1 MSAAIMMERI
11 ADASPQF
18 KARMA
23 GVFYLLTTLTRMF
36 VEIFVRN
43 RLVVSDDA
51 ATTATNILAH
61 ESLWRWGFASDIIAF
76 ASYVALTALFYEL
89 FKSVN
94 RSLSLVAAFFSLV
107 ACVVQAISSLFHL
120 APLVLLGGAP
130 YLSVFT
136 VEQLQALALV
146 FLRLRAAA
154 YHNIGL
160 VFFGLYCLLVGILIL
175 RSTFLPRILG
185 VLMVLG
191 GLSYVLFLSPPL
203 ARSLQPYILVFPG
216 VGQISLTLWLLAI
229 GVNVQRWKE
238 QASAAGN
245 LRSQRSM
252 VGRLG
257 D

>member
-1 MSAAIMMERI
+1 
-11 ADASPQF
+11 
-18 KARMA
+18 
-23 GVFYLLTTLTRMF
+23 MF

-51 ATTATNILAH
+51 AATATNILAH
-61 ESLWRWGFASDIIAF
+61 EPLWRLGFAADIIAF
-76 ASYVALTALFYEL
+76 ASYIALTALLYEL
-89 FKSVN
+89 FKPVN

-136 VEQLQALALV
+136 AAQLQALALV

-160 VFFGLYCLLVGILIL
+160 VFFGLYLLLGGILIL
-175 RSTFLPRILG
+175 KSTFLPRILG
-185 VLMVLG
+185 VLMVLA

-203 ARSLQPYILVFPG
+203 VRSLQPYILVFPG
-216 VGQISLTLWLLAI
+216 VGQIALCLWLLAM
-229 GVNVQRWKE
+229 GVNEQRWKG
-238 QASAAGN
+238 QASAAG
-245 LRSQRSM
+245 Q
-252 VGRLG
+252 
-257 D
+257 

>member
-1 MSAAIMMERI
+1 
-11 ADASPQF
+11 
-18 KARMA
+18 MA
-23 GVFYLLTTLTRMF
+23 GVFYLLTILTRMF

-51 ATTATNILAH
+51 AATATNIVAH
-61 ESLWRWGFASDIIAF
+61 EPLFRLGFAADIIAF
-76 ASYVALTALFYEL
+76 ASCIALTGLLYEL
-89 FKSVN
+89 FKPVN
-94 RSLSLVAAFFSLV
+94 RSLSLVAAFFGLA

-130 YLSVFT
+130 YLHAFT

-175 RSTFLPRILG
+175 RSTLLPRILG
-185 VLMVLG
+185 VLMVLA

-216 VGQISLTLWLLAI
+216 VGQIALTLWLLVI
-229 GVNVQRWKE
+229 GVNAQRWKE
-238 QASAAGN
+238 QANAAG
-245 LRSQRSM
+245 S
-252 VGRLG
+252 
-257 D
+257 

>member
-1 MSAAIMMERI
+1 MGTAVMLERI
-11 ADASPQF
+11 SGASPRHM
-18 KARMA
+18 ARIA
-23 GVFYLLTTLTRMF
+23 GLFYLLTILTRMF

-43 RLVVSDDA
+43 RLVVSNDA
-51 ATTATNILAH
+51 AATATNILAH
-61 ESLWRWGFASDIIAF
+61 EPLWRWGFAADIIAF
-76 ASYVALTALFYEL
+76 ASYIALTALLYEL
-89 FKSVN
+89 LKSVN

-120 APLVLLGGAP
+120 APLFLLGAAP

-136 VEQLQALALV
+136 KEQLQALALV

-154 YHNIGL
+154 YHSIGL

-203 ARSLQPYILVFPG
+203 VGSLQPYILIFPA

-238 QASAAGN
+238 QASAA
-245 LRSQRSM
+245 RSSD
-252 VGRLG
+252 G
-257 D
+257 

>member
-11 ADASPQF
+11 AEASPRF
-18 KARMA
+18 KARIA

-51 ATTATNILAH
+51 AATATNILAH
-61 ESLWRWGFASDIIAF
+61 EPLWWWGFAADIIAF
-76 ASYVALTALFYEL
+76 ASYIALTALLYEL
-89 FKSVN
+89 LKPVN

-120 APLVLLGGAP
+120 APLLLLGGAP

-146 FLRLRAAA
+146 FLKLRAAA

-185 VLMVLG
+185 VLMVLA

-203 ARSLQPYILVFPG
+203 VRSLQPYILVFPA
-216 VGQISLTLWLLAI
+216 VGQISLTLWLLVI
-229 GVNVQRWKE
+229 GVKEQRWKQ
-238 QASAAGN
+238 QASAG
-245 LRSQRSM
+245 
-252 VGRLG
+252 
-257 D
+257 

>member
-1 MSAAIMMERI
+1 MSTAVMVEGTAE
-11 ADASPQF
+11 ASPRF

-23 GVFYLLTTLTRMF
+23 GVLYLLTILAR
-36 VEIFVRN
+36 VIADAFVRN
-43 RLVVSDDA
+43 RLVVSDNA
-51 ATTATNILAH
+51 AATATNIMAH
-61 ESLWRWGFASDIIAF
+61 QPLFRLGFAADIIAF
-76 ASYVALTALFYEL
+76 ASYIALTALLYEL
-89 FKSVN
+89 FKPVN

-130 YLSVFT
+130 YLSAFA

-175 RSTFLPRILG
+175 RSSFLPRILG

-191 GLSYVLFLSPPL
+191 GLSYVLFLSPAL
-203 ARSLQPYILVFPG
+203 VRSLHPYILVFPG
-216 VGQISLTLWLLAI
+216 VGQISLTLWLLVI
-229 GVNVQRWKE
+229 GVNVQRWKKL
-238 QASAAGN
+238 ANVRTTS
-245 LRSQRSM
+245 
-252 VGRLG
+252 
-257 D
+257 

>member
-1 MSAAIMMERI
+1 MGTAVMMERM
-11 ADASPQF
+11 AEASPRF
-18 KARMA
+18 KARIA
-23 GVFYLLTTLTRMF
+23 GVFYLVTTLTRMF

-51 ATTATNILAH
+51 AATATNILAH
-61 ESLWRWGFASDIIAF
+61 EPVWRWGFAADMIAF
-76 ASYVALTALFYEL
+76 VSYVALTALLYEL
-89 FKSVN
+89 FKPVN

-107 ACVVQAISSLFHL
+107 ACVVQAMSSLFHL
-120 APLVLLGGAP
+120 APLVLLGGAR

-146 FLRLRAAA
+146 FLKLRVAA

-175 RSTFLPRILG
+175 KSAFLPRVLG

-191 GLSYVLFLSPPL
+191 GLSYALFLSPSL

-216 VGQISLTLWLLAI
+216 VGQISLTLWLLVI
-229 GVNVQRWKE
+229 GVNIQRWHE
-238 QASAAGN
+238 QASAAGIC
-245 LRSQRSM
+245 
-252 VGRLG
+252 
-257 D
+257 

>member
-1 MSAAIMMERI
+1 MMEPM
-11 ADASPQF
+11 AEASPRLT
-18 KARMA
+18 ARIA

-51 ATTATNILAH
+51 AATATNIMAH
-61 ESLWRWGFASDIIAF
+61 ESLWRWGFAADIMAF
-76 ASYVALTALFYEL
+76 ASYIALTALLYEL
-89 FKSVN
+89 FKPVN

-107 ACVVQAISSLFHL
+107 AAVVQAISSLFHL
-120 APLVLLGGAP
+120 APLFLLGGAP
-130 YLSVFT
+130 YLRVFT

-175 RSTFLPRILG
+175 RSIFLPRILG
-185 VLMVLG
+185 VLMVLA

-216 VGQISLTLWLLAI
+216 VGQISLCLWLLVM
-229 GVNVQRWKE
+229 GVNAQRWKE
-238 QASAAGN
+238 QASAAGAS
-245 LRSQRSM
+245 LRT
-252 VGRLG
+252 
-257 D
+257 

>member
-1 MSAAIMMERI
+1 MGTAVMMERI
-11 ADASPQF
+11 AEASPRF
-18 KARMA
+18 KARIA

-51 ATTATNILAH
+51 AATATNILAH
-61 ESLWRWGFASDIIAF
+61 EPLWWWGFAADILAF
-76 ASYVALTALFYEL
+76 ASYIALTALLYEL
-89 FKSVN
+89 FKHVN

-120 APLVLLGGAP
+120 APLVLLGGAR
-130 YLSVFT
+130 YLNVFT

-185 VLMVLG
+185 VLMVLA

-203 ARSLQPYILVFPG
+203 VRSLQPYILVFPG
-216 VGQISLTLWLLAI
+216 VGQISLTLWLLVI
-229 GVNVQRWKE
+229 GVNEQRWKQ
-238 QASAAGN
+238 QASAA
-245 LRSQRSM
+245 
-252 VGRLG
+252 
-257 D
+257 